1 VCLLRGTN
9 FRPHRLYVG
18 ILFVSSVGAHVTLLR
33 ITPRPHY
40 QNTGAG
46 HDHGERGTRG
56 TVRVLLRNRQLNNA
70 MLPCDN
76 RIIISAVAGE
86 GICN

>member
-1 VCLLRGTN
+1 VFTARYELQAPPSLRRHFVCVVRRCT
-9 FRPHRLYVG
+9 RHDV
-18 ILFVSSVGAHVTLLR
+18 AHN
-33 ITPRPHY
+33 TPPHY

-56 TVRVLLRNRQLNNA
+56 TIRVLLRNRQLNNA